1 MRRPLGSRAVLL
13 TALEELGEKASNTKE
28 LRFCIFFLSF
38 HTYLKSLLDEYG
50 QYVEGGI
57 DQHSLWPLG
66 SSSLVSE
73 TAIKKIGRAH
83 V

>member
-1 MRRPLGSRAVLL
+1 M
-13 TALEELGEKASNTKE
+13 
-28 LRFCIFFLSF
+28 FFLSF

-73 TAIKKIGRAH
+73 TAIKIINTQINM
-83 V
+83 